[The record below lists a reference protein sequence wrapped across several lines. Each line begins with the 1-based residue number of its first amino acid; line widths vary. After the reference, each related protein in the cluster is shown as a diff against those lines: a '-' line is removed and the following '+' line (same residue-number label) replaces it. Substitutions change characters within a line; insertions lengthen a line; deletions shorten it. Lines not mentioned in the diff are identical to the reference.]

1 MMVASISWPEAE
13 DASDLSAASMMVAG
27 RAAGAYIKTR
37 WVLSQFQRTKD
48 TLSAT
53 CTIQP

>member
-1 MMVASISWPEAE
+1 MMVASISSPEAE
-13 DASDLSAASMMVAG
+13 DAIDLSAASMMVAG